1 MNNESKTNEVQEYLC
16 DIWHTPSEMPTKK
29 MGNSNIIPIMVIDG
43 HGNISSYNFV
53 SDDMDW
59 KDVVKDEDVM
69 AWCYYSD
76 ILPDVR
82 RPNLKDYK
90 SIRSYEDACIALG
103 EGIDEKTLKKAGV
116 PKHIIAQ
123 MKLELVC
130 KALWGGEVKVY
141 PDPDGNRIYWYPW
154 FNLYTQSEIDRM
166 DDEQRGCLLSADAAG
181 GATAGFGYL
190 SAYYRSSYSY
200 AYGGF
205 RLCLD
210 TEEKA
215 IYFGKQFLE
224 LWAEAIAFNFSVGE
238 RLK

>member
-1 MNNESKTNEVQEYLC
+1 MNNESKKIEV
-16 DIWHTPSEMPTKK
+16 SESNLKAAFEVADESTKK
-29 MGNSNIIPIMVIDG
+29 VLVALFGKIEPT
-43 HGNISSYNFV
+43 
-53 SDDMDW
+53 DDNNP
-59 KDVVKDEDVM
+59 
-69 AWCYYSD
+69 S
-76 ILPDVR
+76 
-82 RPNLKDYK
+82 LKDYK
-90 SIRSYEDACIALG
+90 SIRSYADACKALG
-103 EGIDEKTLKKAGV
+103 ESVDEETLSKAGV

-123 MKLELVC
+123 MKLELIC

-154 FNLYTQSEIDRM
+154 FALYNQSEIDGM
-166 DDEQRGCLLSADAAG
+166 SDKERGLLLAAAHRAGAGWGSA
-181 GATAGFGYL
+181 
-190 SAYYRSSYSY
+190 SAPYRSSYSL

-215 IYFGKQFLE
+215 EYFGKQFLE